1 MASGGSGS
9 SGGGGLPGGPLGLLL
24 AALLGLGAAGFITWT
39 IVRGGGGSDSP
50 APTTTQNIATAA
62 DASPATTRLA
72 QPTTAPGAHG
82 PAPVD
87 KEALKEGLPEDS
99 AVLVM
104 TLYGQPPR
112 VSATAANPEDIYAE
126 GFQRQCLRETYPD
139 PCVYY
144 YVVKSGTQ
152 LTVTAGDSRAFWW
165 PGLESVK
172 GGECNIDTEGQGA
185 PTDRTCRVMVQLDV
199 DLVAVYFG
207 GESPG
212 LAHYT
217 YPTCPTQRERA
228 PDWPCAN

>member
-1 MASGGSGS
+1 MTSGGSGS
-9 SGGGGLPGGPLGLLL
+9 SGGGGLPGGPLGVLL
-24 AALLGLGAAGFITWT
+24 ATLLGLGVVGSITWT
-39 IVRGGGGSDSP
+39 IMGGGGGGDSP
-50 APTTTQNIATAA
+50 AAPTAQVIATVA
-62 DASPATTRLA
+62 DASPAVTRTA
-72 QPTTAPGAHG
+72 QPTPATGAHG

-87 KEALKEGLPEDS
+87 KEALKEGYPDDS

-112 VSATAANPEDIYAE
+112 VSATAANPDDIYAE

-144 YVVKSGTQ
+144 YVVKPGTQ
-152 LTVTAGDSRAFWW
+152 LTVSAGDSRAFWW
-165 PGLESVK
+165 PDLEWVK
-172 GGECNIDTEGQGA
+172 GGECNIDTGGQGA
-185 PTDRTCRVMVQLDV
+185 PTDLTCRVTVQLDV

-217 YPTCPTQRERA
+217 YPTCPTQRDRA